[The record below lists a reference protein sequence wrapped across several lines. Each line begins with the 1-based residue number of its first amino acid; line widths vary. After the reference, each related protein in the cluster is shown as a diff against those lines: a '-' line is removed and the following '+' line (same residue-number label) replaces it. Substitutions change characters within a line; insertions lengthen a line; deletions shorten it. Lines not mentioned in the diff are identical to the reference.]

1 MNARIVFEHR
11 LFFLAVLAGGLTT
24 TLALVHVL
32 AASGLL
38 LLSEAWRTAAI
49 LAPVPLAALVM
60 ACVSPAASSDD
71 LSPAL
76 ERSMLYASIVQAAAA
91 IMVWANAA
99 PWHPCHSLTTL
110 PGVLACAAVPLFG
123 MRNAL
128 HYWPAHRCA
137 MVASGA
143 LQFVRTAAQAH
154 ALRLADAAAALGL
167 TKLLPAS
174 AAMQCQA
181 HPLFLPGGV
190 SQSAALGFGLVA
202 LVTGLALTPA
212 MRTRLAILSGPF
224 GLPAARVLTLGDG
237 VSLET
242 APVEERNEEQ
252 ERLLYDVQRRSRPL
266 DNHRSPSRS
275 GLQVGGG
282 SQPYQHG
289 AGDRGP
295 SEREAP
301 LPSDAPPPSL
311 PPGAPSSTADQS
323 STWVVAEI
331 VIWSLSA
338 VGRRRT
344 GDGST
349 QRPESKVCRAA
360 CLGSGGTFPP
370 PLDSD

>member
-1 MNARIVFEHR
+1 
-11 LFFLAVLAGGLTT
+11 
-24 TLALVHVL
+24 
-32 AASGLL
+32 
-38 LLSEAWRTAAI
+38 
-49 LAPVPLAALVM
+49 
-60 ACVSPAASSDD
+60 
-71 LSPAL
+71 
-76 ERSMLYASIVQAAAA
+76 MLYASIVEAAAHL
-91 IMVWANAA
+91 MVWANAT
-99 PWHPCHSLTTL
+99 PSHPCHSLIMV
-110 PGVLACAAVPLFG
+110 PGLLMCLAWASVPLFG
-123 MRNAL
+123 MCNAL
-128 HYWPAHRCA
+128 HYWPA

-143 LQFVRTAAQAH
+143 LQFVRTAVQAN
-154 ALRLADAAAALGL
+154 ALFLTDAVAALGL
-167 TKLLPAS
+167 SKLLPVAK
-174 AAMQCQA
+174 QCQA

-190 SQSAALGFGLVA
+190 SQSAALSFGL
-202 LVTGLALTPA
+202 LTTVTGLALTPA

-252 ERLLYDVQRRSRPL
+252 ERLLYDVQRRGRPL
-266 DNHRSPSRS
+266 DNHRSASRS

>member
-38 LLSEAWRTAAI
+38 LLSEVWRTAAI

-128 HYWPAHRCA
+128 HYWPARRA

-143 LQFVRTAAQAH
+143 LQFVRTAVQAN
-154 ALRLADAAAALGL
+154 ALFLTDAVAALGL
-167 TKLLPAS
+167 SKLLPVAK
-174 AAMQCQA
+174 QCQA

-190 SQSAALGFGLVA
+190 SHS
-202 LVTGLALTPA
+202 
-212 MRTRLAILSGPF
+212 
-224 GLPAARVLTLGDG
+224 
-237 VSLET
+237 
-242 APVEERNEEQ
+242 
-252 ERLLYDVQRRSRPL
+252 QRRS
-266 DNHRSPSRS
+266 
-275 GLQVGGG
+275 
-282 SQPYQHG
+282 
-289 AGDRGP
+289 A
-295 SEREAP
+295 
-301 LPSDAPPPSL
+301 
-311 PPGAPSSTADQS
+311 
-323 STWVVAEI
+323 
-331 VIWSLSA
+331 
-338 VGRRRT
+338 
-344 GDGST
+344 
-349 QRPESKVCRAA
+349 
-360 CLGSGGTFPP
+360 LGS
-370 PLDSD
+370 SRR

>member
-1 MNARIVFEHR
+1 M
-11 LFFLAVLAGGLTT
+11 
-24 TLALVHVL
+24 
-32 AASGLL
+32 
-38 LLSEAWRTAAI
+38 WRTAAI

-123 MRNAL
+123 MRDAL

-167 TKLLPAS
+167 TTLLPAS

-212 MRTRLAILSGPF
+212 TRRGSGCWASS
-224 GLPAARVLTLGDG
+224 G
-237 VSLET
+237 
-242 APVEERNEEQ
+242 
-252 ERLLYDVQRRSRPL
+252 RRSRRLTRPGLRTARHSAPQLVRALRDRFRHRLRDQLRYWRRYCLRHRLRHRLRNCRKHQLRLRLRLRLRPRLRHRLRRPL
-266 DNHRSPSRS
+266 RR
-275 GLQVGGG
+275 
-282 SQPYQHG
+282 
-289 AGDRGP
+289 
-295 SEREAP
+295 P
-301 LPSDAPPPSL
+301 LRCSL
-311 PPGAPSSTADQS
+311 P
-323 STWVVAEI
+323 
-331 VIWSLSA
+331 
-338 VGRRRT
+338 
-344 GDGST
+344 
-349 QRPESKVCRAA
+349 RPR
-360 CLGSGGTFPP
+360 
-370 PLDSD
+370 

>member
-38 LLSEAWRTAAI
+38 LLSEVWRTAAI

-99 PWHPCHSLTTL
+99 PSHPCHSLTTL

-224 GLPAARVLTLGDG
+224 GLPAARVLTLRDG
-237 VSLET
+237 VSLES
-242 APVEERNEEQ
+242 APLQAEAER
-252 ERLLYDVQRRSRPL
+252 ERLLYDVQRRGRPL
-266 DNHRSPSRS
+266 EDHRSAIRR
-275 GLQVGGG
+275 GLQVGGS
-282 SQPYQHG
+282 SQPHHG
-289 AGDRGP
+289 ASDRDP
-295 SEREAP
+295 SEHGAP
-301 LPSDAPPPSL
+301 PPSDAPPPSL
-311 PPGAPSSTADQS
+311 PPGAPSST
-323 STWVVAEI
+323 
-331 VIWSLSA
+331 
-338 VGRRRT
+338 
-344 GDGST
+344 DG
-349 QRPESKVCRAA
+349 ESM
-360 CLGSGGTFPP
+360 
-370 PLDSD
+370 